1 MAGQIRTT
9 PEELRARSAEYR
21 QKAEDIERVISGL
34 DNLISRL
41 QNEFEGRAAE
51 AFQQQYQDIRPHFV
65 KGQEMTETL
74 SQQTAQM
81 AQNFED
87 LDNQM
92 AGSIRS

>member
-9 PEELRARSAEYR
+9 PEELRARSTEYK
-21 QKAEDIERVISGL
+21 QKAEEISSVISGL
-34 DNLISRL
+34 DSLISRL
-41 QNEFEGRAAE
+41 QDEFEGAAAQ

-81 AQNFED
+81 AQNFEE
-87 LDNQM
+87 LDQQM
-92 AGSIRS
+92 ASSLRG